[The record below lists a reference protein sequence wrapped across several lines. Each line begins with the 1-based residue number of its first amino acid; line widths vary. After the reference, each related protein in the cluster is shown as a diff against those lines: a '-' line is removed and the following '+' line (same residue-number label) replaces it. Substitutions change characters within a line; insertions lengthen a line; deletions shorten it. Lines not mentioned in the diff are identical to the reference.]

1 MEKEESMSMNYKRIQ
16 ANLEEIN
23 NYINNL
29 ERKCLKKT
37 IFFTGANGYL
47 GTRIKQRLVQAGHTV
62 IAWDVDLTKEII
74 PTKNDPDV
82 DLIIHFGKPEKSGSS
97 EEYYQAW
104 DKVNMNIYKF
114 AKAVGCPIINASTE
128 AIELDIPCIEN
139 IINTGTDI
147 LKKDI
152 FSIQKFNEEMALVQ
166 LPNAVVNLRI
176 PLVLDES
183 ILEYK
188 PKSWYAKIKAGEA
201 DVSTNFYAS
210 NKEERERGEI
220 PTIPIIS
227 LDRFTTV
234 TLAKIYEVLK
244 EDTGTTK
251 RSSNKNKSTFKYPSI
266 NLELPDIV
274 KKIKA
279 GFWA

>member
-1 MEKEESMSMNYKRIQ
+1 MSMNYKRIQ

-23 NYINNL
+23 NYIKDL

-166 LPNAVVNLRI
+166 LPNAIVNLRI

-201 DVSTNFYAS
+201 DISTNFYAS

-244 EDTGTTK
+244 EDTGVNGLTK
-251 RSSNKNKSTFKYPSI
+251 RSPNKNKSTFKYPSI